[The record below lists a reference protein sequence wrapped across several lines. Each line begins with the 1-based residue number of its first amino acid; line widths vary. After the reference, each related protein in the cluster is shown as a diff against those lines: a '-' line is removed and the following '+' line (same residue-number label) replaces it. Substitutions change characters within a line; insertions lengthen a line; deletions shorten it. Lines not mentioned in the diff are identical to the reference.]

1 MKKTILVLLAFT
13 TLSACNTFQGI
24 GTDIQKGG
32 RAIQEAAT
40 PHHQSNVNN

>member
-1 MKKTILVLLAFT
+1 MNRFALAAFALLLTAVT
-13 TLSACNTFQGI
+13 AGCNTFQGL

-40 PHHQSNVNN
+40 PKH